1 MNLLEL
7 HKKENLT
14 ENIKLSEVYIQLE
27 ELLKELNKKKLS
39 PQVVEHINLEIKEL
53 NTSSLTDSRLL
64 KFAKEKR
71 TKIIRLL
78 EKEHKIVPKNYY
90 RNLWLVLGMSAF
102 GLPLGVVF
110 GLMTSNMGLLAIG
123 LPIGMAIGIA
133 VGTKMDNKAQ
143 EEGRQLQIEISY

>member
-14 ENIKLSEVYIQLE
+14 ENIKLCKVYIQLE

-110 GLMTSNMGLLAIG
+110 GLMTNNMGLLAIG

>member
-14 ENIKLSEVYIQLE
+14 ENIELSKVYIQLE
-27 ELLKELNKKKLS
+27 ELLKELKKKKLS

-143 EEGRQLQIEISY
+143 EEGRQLQIEISH

>member
-14 ENIKLSEVYIQLE
+14 ENIKLSKVYIQLE

>member
-14 ENIKLSEVYIQLE
+14 ENIKLSKVYIQLE
-27 ELLKELNKKKLS
+27 ELLKELKKKKLS

-143 EEGRQLQIEISY
+143 EEGRQLQIEISH

>member
-71 TKIIRLL
+71 TKIIRLF

-133 VGTKMDNKAQ
+133 VGTKMDNKA
-143 EEGRQLQIEISY
+143 

>member
-14 ENIKLSEVYIQLE
+14 ENIKLCKVYIQLE

>member
-110 GLMTSNMGLLAIG
+110 GLMTNNMGLLAIG

-133 VGTKMDNKAQ
+133 VGTKMDNKA
-143 EEGRQLQIEISY
+143 

>member
-14 ENIKLSEVYIQLE
+14 ENIKLSKVYIQLE

-143 EEGRQLQIEISY
+143 EEGRQLQIEISH